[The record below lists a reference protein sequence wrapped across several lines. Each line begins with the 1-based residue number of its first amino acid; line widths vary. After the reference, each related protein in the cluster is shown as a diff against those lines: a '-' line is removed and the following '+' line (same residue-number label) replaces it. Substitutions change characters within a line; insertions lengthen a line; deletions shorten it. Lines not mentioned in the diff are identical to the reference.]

1 MYQLNGKEF
10 FLFKLIVSKNFFI
23 LHFEYGKP
31 ASDYIMEND
40 DLDAYL
46 NKLTSQGTEA
56 QDGYRIKK
64 IIKIYGHDILIIA
77 KPKDKKYW
85 LRSIALRDADDI
97 IAEYIEARRKND

>member
-31 ASDYIMEND
+31 TSAYIRENN
-40 DLDAYL
+40 DLAAYL

-64 IIKIYGHDILIIA
+64 IIKIYGHGRFIIA

-85 LRSIALRDADDI
+85 LRSIALRDADDT
-97 IAEYIEARRKND
+97 IAEYIEARHNND